1 MIAQLTGTVVDIGPA
16 HVVVDVQ
23 GVGYLVAITSSSG
36 YVLDTTIHI
45 YTYLAVRENA
55 LDLYGF
61 NTRDE
66 RSMFYELIKLP
77 KIGPKT
83 ALQILSQADVTILK
97 QAVSTNDPTY
107 LSKMSGIGKK
117 SAEKIVAG
125 LKDVFENIGFGEES
139 VLANGKDADVIDAL
153 MVLGYTQRDA
163 LQAVQKIPAD
173 IVDTNARIKHALKY
187 VGE

>member
-1 MIAQLTGTVVDIGPA
+1 VVDIGLS
-16 HVVVDVQ
+16 HVVLDVG
-23 GVGYLVAITSSSG
+23 GVGYLVAVTNSSG
-36 YVLDTTIHI
+36 YALNAATHV

-61 NTRDE
+61 GSKDE
-66 RSMFYELIKLP
+66 LAMFHELIKLP

-97 QAVSTNDPTY
+97 KAVSTDDPTY

-125 LKDVFENIGFGEES
+125 LKDVFENIGFGEDS
-139 VLANGKDADVIDAL
+139 VHANQRDADVIDAL
-153 MVLGYTQRDA
+153 ITLGYSQRDA